1 MSPQLKLTPEARA
14 LLDAEKRAPFLALL
28 KRARLPAPTLEHHFH
43 DTREWRFDFSWP
55 DAKLAL
61 EVEGGAFKAGGS
73 RHTRGA
79 GFRRDCEKYSV
90 AATLGWRILR
100 VLPEQLATLRTVEW
114 VATALTIYSERQ
126 MPPGVQHYTH
136 AAPQALL

>member
-1 MSPQLKLTPEARA
+1 MSPQLKLTPEARK

-28 KRARLPAPTLEHHFH
+28 KRARLPAPTIELHFH
-43 DTREWRFDFSWP
+43 DTRDWRFDFSWP

-79 GFRRDCEKYSV
+79 GFRNDCEKYSV

-100 VLPEQLATLRTVEW
+100 VLPEQLATLRTVAW
-114 VATALTIYSERQ
+114 VATALASPPQKPSTI
-126 MPPGVQHYTH
+126 GVI
-136 AAPQALL
+136 PQ

>member
-1 MSPQLKLTPEARA
+1 MSPPVKLSPAARA
-14 LLDAEKRAPFLALL
+14 LFDAEKRAPFLALL
-28 KRARLPAPTLEHHFH
+28 KRAGLPAPTLEYRFH
-43 DTREWRFDFSWP
+43 DTRDWRFDFAWP
-55 DAKLAL
+55 DGKLAL

-100 VLPEQLATLRTVEW
+100 VLPEQLVTLRTVEW
-114 VATALTIYSERQ
+114 VAAVLTLTMTTA
-126 MPPGVQHYTH
+126 
-136 AAPQALL
+136 